1 MMPTMKLTRLALPLA
16 LALIASTAVAQVPM
30 DPLDARDARRLDRM
44 EQVMRELRSIVFQGR
59 DSGKPVVVQPAETDY
74 QLQEVTRRLADM
86 EQSMT
91 RMTGD
96 LENAN
101 RQAELAKR
109 EADALRGENRSLSDR
124 IANLESGA
132 LASTGSTPAGGLAGG
147 PAPNAPTAGLSAN
160 DAFSQ
165 SRQAMLAGDYAG
177 AEAGFR
183 DYVSA
188 YGDNAKAPEARYWLG
203 KTLTARGA
211 HADAAGSYIAA
222 IRGWPATTWA
232 PDAVLELSRSLIA
245 LNKPADACQTLAELA
260 RRYPK
265 ASTTVQTRAAQARTQ
280 AKCSA

>member
-1 MMPTMKLTRLALPLA
+1 MKLARLALPLA
-16 LALIASTAVAQVPM
+16 LSLIASTAVAQVPM

-74 QLQEVTRRLADM
+74 QLQEVSRRLADM

-109 EADALRGENRSLSDR
+109 EADALRAENKSLSDR

-132 LASTGSTPAGGLAGG
+132 LAATGSVPAGG
-147 PAPNAPTAGLSAN
+147 PAPAPTSGLSAN
-160 DAFSQ
+160 EAFSQ
-165 SRQAMLAGDYAG
+165 SRQAMLAGDYAV

-188 YGDNAKAPEARYWLG
+188 YGDNAKVPEARYWLG

-222 IRGWPATTWA
+222 IRGWPQTSWA

-245 LNKPADACQTLAELA
+245 LKKPADACQTLAELA
-260 RRYPK
+260 KRYPK

-280 AKCSA
+280 AKCSG

>member
-1 MMPTMKLTRLALPLA
+1 MKLARLALPLA
-16 LALIASTAVAQVPM
+16 LSLIASTAVAQVPM

-74 QLQEVTRRLADM
+74 QLQEVSRRLADM

-109 EADALRGENRSLSDR
+109 EADALRAENKSLSDR

-132 LASTGSTPAGGLAGG
+132 LAATGSAPADGGLAGG
-147 PAPNAPTAGLSAN
+147 PAPNTGLSAGE
-160 DAFSQ
+160 AFSQ
-165 SRQAMLAGDYAG
+165 SRQAMLAGDYAV

-188 YGDNAKAPEARYWLG
+188 HGDSAKAPEARYWLG

-222 IRGWPATTWA
+222 IRGWPQTSWA

-245 LNKPADACQTLAELA
+245 LKKPADACQTLAELA
-260 RRYPK
+260 KRYPK
-265 ASTTVQTRAAQARTQ
+265 ASTTVQTRAAQARAQ
-280 AKCSA
+280 AKCSG